1 MVNNDIIIL
10 HVAVMV
16 QVYGIPM
23 VFLIQIGKIDG
34 VMVSGG
40 GNQPLATSIG
50 SMGGIEYKILLLHT
64 VNPLITMSFLYYGHL
79 AIPQNYM
86 LYTCRAAFRTFPQM
100 TSLKFEGGYLQRRY
114 DIRAPFL

>member
-50 SMGGIEYKILLLHT
+50 SMGSIEYKILLLHT
-64 VNPLITMSFLYYGHL
+64 VNPLITVISLLWPLGHSPTM
-79 AIPQNYM
+79 IDYM
-86 LYTCRAAFRTFPQM
+86 LYTCRAAFRTPKW
-100 TSLKFEGGYLQRRY
+100 L
-114 DIRAPFL
+114 P